1 MLHITLY
8 ITQAALAL
16 TLFFMW
22 FNLVAF
28 QKMRKQALDTI
39 DMVSKVHEQVEEKSR
54 WLDKEAKI
62 HLDWQIAGL
71 GQRFEHLEKLSE
83 KYKFTYLNQLA
94 DKINELEDKL
104 EAKFPNP

>member
-22 FNLVAF
+22 INLVAF
-28 QKMRKQALDTI
+28 KKLRKQALDTI
-39 DMVSKVHEQVEEKSR
+39 GSVFKVHKQVEEKSR
-54 WLDKEAKI
+54 WLNTEAKM
-62 HLDWQIAGL
+62 HLDCQIEMLAIK
-71 GQRFEHLEKLSE
+71 FEHLEKLSA